1 MPDDVP
7 GLVAPAGG
15 LLPSAVEA
23 ELRRRWAEP
32 HRHYHSTT
40 HLVSGLAALDLL
52 GAGDVERIAFW
63 FHDAVHSNRTPADE
77 EASAALAGELLAG
90 SLEPEVVRE
99 VGRLVMLTA
108 HHLPAPDDAAGARLC
123 DADLS
128 AMGADRDEYLV
139 NVAGIR
145 SELPGLTDEQWRLG
159 RGAFLERF
167 LQRDRLFHTPT
178 GRGLWERRARSNMQ
192 GELETLR

>member
-1 MPDDVP
+1 MPDDGT
-7 GLVAPAGG
+7 GLPAGAGG
-15 LLPSAVEA
+15 LLPAEA
-23 ELRRRWAEP
+23 ETELRRRWAEP

-40 HLVSGLAALDLL
+40 HLVAGLAALDLL

-90 SLEPEVVRE
+90 SVAPKVIDEVR
-99 VGRLVMLTA
+99 RLVMLTS
-108 HHLPAPDDAAGARLC
+108 HHLPAPDDVAGARLS

-128 AMGADRDEYLV
+128 AMAADPAGYAA

-145 SELPGLTDEQWRLG
+145 AELPGLTDEQWRLG

-192 GELETLR
+192 RELETLR

>member
-1 MPDDVP
+1 MPNGGP
-7 GLVAPAGG
+7 GDQTTAGG
-15 LLPSAVEA
+15 LLPAEVET

-52 GAGDVERIAFW
+52 GAGDPERIAFW

-90 SLEPEVVRE
+90 CLEPAAVRE
-99 VGRLVMLTA
+99 VQRLVMLTS
-108 HHLPAPDDAAGARLC
+108 HHQPGTDDVAGARLC

-128 AMGADRDEYLV
+128 ALGADPGQHKV

-145 SELPGLTDEQWRLG
+145 AELPGLTDEQWRLG

-167 LQRDRLFHTPT
+167 LRRDRLFHTPT
-178 GRGLWERRARSNMQ
+178 GRRLWESRARENLRQ
-192 GELETLR
+192 ELASLR